1 MTTETARI
9 LAHALMMHDQARKG
23 MKRLIISMK
32 EEIEPPAAKLAVLRD
47 LAQTYVHEERVIN
60 RIVYED
66 EDGD

>member
-9 LAHALMMHDQARKG
+9 LAHALMMRDQARKG
-23 MKRLIISMK
+23 MKRLLVGMK
-32 EEIEPPAAKLAVLRD
+32 AEVEPPATKLAVLRD